1 MADFYFDLDQ
11 SGVATITWDCP
22 GKQMNLMSW
31 EGFHELDTLMNKAI
45 QDPKVKGIVL
55 ASGKDTF
62 TGGMD
67 LKVLGAMKDNSS
79 SDLDVF
85 NGIMTIHKILRN
97 IELAGGDP
105 KKGKVG
111 KPVAIALNGTSV
123 GIGYEIAIS
132 THRMICA
139 DNPKARIGLP
149 EILVGIFPGGG
160 GTTRLS
166 RRLGVMAAAPFILK
180 GKTPNPRDA
189 LDAGLVDEVVPPEE
203 LLSRAKEWVLSAT
216 SEDIIK
222 PWDKQGFRIPGG
234 SPYDRQG
241 FLTFAGAS
249 AMISGETQCL
259 YPAAQ
264 AAISTIYEGLMLPF
278 DQAIS
283 NEAKWFTKVLVNPSS
298 SAMINTI
305 FVNKKLLE
313 KGHRRP
319 QGIPPLELQN
329 LGVIGSG
336 MMGSGI
342 AQVAAQSGLAVTLI
356 DKDETALNKGKNKI
370 KSNLEREVAR
380 GRLSQHKADAILAQ
394 ISFTTEMKALR
405 ECKFVI
411 EAVFEDPAIKSEIFR
426 QVSNIVSNDCLIASN
441 TSTLPISSLSKSVS
455 TPERFVGIHFFSP
468 VQRMALVEIIKGKQ
482 TDDQAV
488 AQAFD
493 LVRKLRKTPIVVN
506 DSRFFYA
513 NRCIIPYINEGVS
526 MIGEG
531 YHPALIENAAKQ
543 IGMPLGPLQLIDETS
558 LELAVHI
565 AKASSAALGDKYIE
579 NDADRVV
586 FKLAGIGRLGRKSK
600 AGFYDYDTKGK
611 RLGLWKGLSEH
622 FPQISKQPLIK
633 TVKNR
638 LLLIQVVEAIKA
650 LEEDVLV
657 DIKEGDVGAIFGWGF
672 APWSGGP
679 FSWVDSQGIDQTIN
693 LCSCLKDQFGTRFGA
708 PNILQK
714 MQKNNQ
720 TFYENPV

>member
-11 SGVATITWDCP
+11 SGIATITWDCP
-22 GKQMNLMSW
+22 GKIMNLMSW
-31 EGFHELDTLMNKAI
+31 EGFHELDTLMNRAI
-45 QDPKVKGIVL
+45 QDPKVKAIVL
-55 ASGKDTF
+55 TSGKDTF

-67 LKVLGAMKDNSS
+67 LKVLGTMKANSS
-79 SDLDVF
+79 TDLDVF
-85 NGIMTIHKILRN
+85 NGIMKIHNILRN

-105 KKGKVG
+105 KTGKAG

-132 THRMICA
+132 THRIICA

-160 GTTRLS
+160 GTTRLT
-166 RRLGVMAAAPFILK
+166 RRLGLMAAAPFIFK
-180 GKTPNPRDA
+180 GKTPNPKDA
-189 LDAGLVDEVVPPEE
+189 LDAGLVDEVVPPEN
-203 LLSRAKEWVLSAT
+203 LLSRAKEWALSAS

-222 PWDKQGFRIPGG
+222 PWDKPGFRIPGG
-234 SPYDRQG
+234 GPYDRQG

-264 AAISTIYEGLMLPF
+264 AAMSTIYEGLQLPF
-278 DQAIS
+278 DQAIR
-283 NEAKWFTKVLVNPSS
+283 NESKWFTRVLVNPSS
-298 SAMINTI
+298 SAMINTL

-319 QGIPPLELQN
+319 TAIPPLMLQN

-336 MMGSGI
+336 MMGTGI
-342 AQVAAQSGLAVTLI
+342 AQVAAQSGLSVTLV
-356 DKDETALNKGKNKI
+356 DKDKVALDRGLAKI
-370 KSNLEREVAR
+370 KSNLERDIAK
-380 GRLSQHKADAILAQ
+380 GRITQHKADTIVDQ
-394 ISFTTEMKALR
+394 ISHTTDLNALKD
-405 ECKFVI
+405 CNFVI
-411 EAVFEDPAIKSEIFR
+411 EAVFEDPGIKAEIFK
-426 QVSNIVSNDCLIASN
+426 QIANIVSCDCLIASN
-441 TSTLPISSLSKSVS
+441 TSTLPISSLAKAVS
-455 TPERFVGIHFFSP
+455 SPERFVGIHFFSP
-468 VQRMALVEIIKGKQ
+468 VQRMALVEIIKGKD
-482 TDDQAV
+482 TDDQSV
-488 AQAFD
+488 ARAFD

-513 NRCIIPYINEGVS
+513 NRCIIPYINEGLS
-526 MIGEG
+526 MVGEG
-531 YHPALIENAAKQ
+531 YHPALIENAAKL

-565 AKASSAALGDKYIE
+565 AKATSKALGDKYKE

-600 AGFYDYDTKGK
+600 AGFYEYDANGK
-611 RLGLWKGLSEH
+611 RQELWMGICDL
-622 FPQISKQPLIK
+622 FPQIPEQPSIT
-633 TVKNR
+633 TVKDR

-650 LEEDVLV
+650 FEDGVLIDV
-657 DIKEGDVGAIFGWGF
+657 REGDVGAIFGWGF

-679 FSWVDSQGIDQTIN
+679 FSWADNFGIDQTIN
-693 LCSCLKDQFGTRFGA
+693 LCNGLKDQFGNRFDA
-708 PNILQK
+708 PTILQK

-720 TFYENPV
+720 TFY